1 MEYKTVII
9 ICMYVIL
16 FICILTFIKFYINSI
31 NPESHMCYNRAITYN
46 CYNQIRK
53 AKGINGT
60 VEDINICI
68 INAHLI

>member
-1 MEYKTVII
+1 
-9 ICMYVIL
+9 
-16 FICILTFIKFYINSI
+16 
-31 NPESHMCYNRAITYN
+31 MCYNRAITYN